1 LSSHTPLV
9 SICIPAYNSVRY
21 ISSTIDCLLTQ
32 SYTNLEIIVA
42 DDGSTD
48 GTLEL
53 LQAITDERFKYISL
67 PNRGAAAARNGAYE
81 LSGGQYIKFMDSDD
95 LMSPDSIAS
104 QLEKIIDQP
113 DCIAS
118 AKWGRFY
125 KEDAT
130 DFKPAVETVWKDLPG
145 IDWLID
151 SLIGTGANM
160 MQPGIFL
167 LPRNIVE
174 KAGRWNESLS
184 LIDDFDYMIRVIS
197 AGKMVLFC
205 EEAVLMYRS
214 GIANNLSGKNSPKHM
229 DSAFRALNIGI
240 ENLLKVQNNARS
252 RLACANT
259 YKRWSYLFYPDYM
272 EYYRA
277 MEKSIDQLGGS
288 NIMIVGSKWFNL
300 LAKLIGWKNAKMIK
314 IYLSGKQE

>member
-1 LSSHTPLV
+1 MV
-9 SICIPAYNSVRY
+9 SICIPAYNSKQY
-21 ISSTIDCLLTQ
+21 ITATIDCLLDQ

-48 GTLEL
+48 GTVEL
-53 LQAITDERFKYISL
+53 MQSITDERFKYILL
-67 PNRGAAAARNGAYE
+67 PNRGGAAARNSAYE
-81 LSGGQYIKFMDSDD
+81 LSSGQYIKFMDSDD
-95 LMSPDSIAS
+95 LMGRDSIAI

-130 DFKPAVETVWKDLPG
+130 DFKLAVETVWKDLPG

-167 LPRNIVE
+167 IPRNIVE
-174 KAGRWNESLS
+174 KAGRWNESLT
-184 LIDDFDYMIRVIS
+184 LIDDFDFMIRIIS

-205 EEAVLMYRS
+205 EDAVLMYRS
-214 GIANNLSGKNSPKHM
+214 GIANNLSGKTSPKHM
-229 DSAFRALNIGI
+229 ISAFTALNIGI
-240 ENLLKVQNNARS
+240 ENILKIQDDRRT

-259 YKRWSYLFYPDYM
+259 YKRWSYLFYPGYM

-288 NIMIVGSKWFNL
+288 NISMVGTKWFNL
-300 LAKLIGWKNAKMIK
+300 LVKLIGWKNTKKIK
-314 IYLSGKQE
+314 IYLSGKQG